1 MFFVLFAREGHAT
14 PGRRRWRCAPAMTE
28 RNDAMKRT
36 ALSII
41 LPAALALW
49 TGSCLALNT
58 DMPKDAQEIGCIH
71 CHAIDHKVV
80 GPAWIEVSRRYR
92 AKRDDKAFVE
102 ALVKKVSRGGSGN
115 WGTVPMVANDPA
127 GIRQDKIQGLVHFVL
142 SLSDQLP
149 EYQAKR

>member
-1 MFFVLFAREGHAT
+1 MMKLT
-14 PGRRRWRCAPAMTE
+14 LLAMTLLC
-28 RNDAMKRT
+28 
-36 ALSII
+36 LSA
-41 LPAALALW
+41 P
-49 TGSCLALNT
+49 CLALNT
-58 DMPKDAQEIGCIH
+58 EMPKDAQEIGCIH
-71 CHAIDHKVV
+71 CHAVDHKVV

-127 GIRQDKIQGLVHFVL
+127 GIRQDKIHDLVHFVL